1 MHKDSILCFYCH
13 NLAIFRLNGARLSHN
28 QAMEMQTNKN
38 LAQTKAKHESL
49 TASDLAEFHAY
60 KRGKKLAELS
70 SAIARSEATLS
81 RGEDMQRVCERAVR
95 LRQSSV
101 KLPLTKLMQAV
112 YYLNGSGVKLDCLIG
127 GDGETVS
134 KVKAFEAKLATKRGA
149 QEITLTIAPSLID
162 CCRYGEIRRE
172 IKRVKRRLG
181 KAKLKVR
188 AERTGSLTSLGRL
201 ARIASDLGASFFSVP
216 YFAGCERLRLDLT
229 NGCLLEVTG
238 VETRAQF
245 QELIALGVARIATSS
260 AWEIYN
266 DWVREANAPPK
277 LIEEKGEEP
286 LAESVEA
293 EEVQEEKPS
302 SSPEKS
308 ESGEEEVKKGD
319 PETEYCCR
327 LVGSDLKF
335 L

>member
-1 MHKDSILCFYCH
+1 MHKDSIRCFYCH
-13 NLAIFRLNGARLSHN
+13 NLAGFGLNGARLSHN

-38 LAQTKAKHESL
+38 LAQTKAKQEGL

-70 SAIARSEATLS
+70 SAISRSVAILS

-95 LRQSSV
+95 LKQASV
-101 KLPLTKLMQAV
+101 KLPLTKLTQAF

-134 KVKAFEAKLATKRGA
+134 KVKAFEAKLASKRGA

-172 IKRVKRRLG
+172 IKRVKRNLG

-188 AERTGSLTSLGRL
+188 AERTGSLTALGRL

-216 YFAGCERLRLDLT
+216 YFEGCQRLRLDLT

-238 VETRAQF
+238 VEKTARF
-245 QELIALGVARIATSS
+245 QELIGLGVARIATSS

-277 LIEEKGEEP
+277 LEEAKEEKTP
-286 LAESVEA
+286 KVT
-293 EEVQEEKPS
+293 EEKAEKTQTKPS
-302 SSPEKS
+302 EPKTSEGADGQEKKS
-308 ESGEEEVKKGD
+308 N
-319 PETEYCCR
+319 PETDYCCR